1 MNTGV
6 HVSFKLVFWFFLD
19 ILPEEKF
26 LGYMVVEV
34 LVFWE
39 TSIMFS
45 IMVAPIYIPTCSVK
59 GSLFS
64 TPLPTFVVCRR
75 LSELSKLVLERFL
88 QKKKIRDKKTT
99 AIFNRLFER

>member
-34 LVFWE
+34 LVF
-39 TSIMFS
+39 
-45 IMVAPIYIPTCSVK
+45 
-59 GSLFS
+59 
-64 TPLPTFVVCRR
+64 
-75 LSELSKLVLERFL
+75 
-88 QKKKIRDKKTT
+88 
-99 AIFNRLFER
+99 